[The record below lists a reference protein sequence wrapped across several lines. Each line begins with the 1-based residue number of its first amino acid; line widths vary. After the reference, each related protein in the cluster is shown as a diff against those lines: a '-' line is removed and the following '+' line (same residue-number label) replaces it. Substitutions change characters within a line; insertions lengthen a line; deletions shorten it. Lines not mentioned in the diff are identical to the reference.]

1 MSVRR
6 LEAGSKI
13 AVFSGLKEKADRS
26 LWHPASSSNHPC
38 SLSEEKNRK
47 IPMLILCVQS
57 KIKISSLGMTAA
69 PRHQKKITSH
79 EKLSEDSCIMYKE
92 TPKKKIPRGKKYA
105 RLMEQREKN
114 S

>member
-1 MSVRR
+1 
-6 LEAGSKI
+6 
-13 AVFSGLKEKADRS
+13 
-26 LWHPASSSNHPC
+26 
-38 SLSEEKNRK
+38 
-47 IPMLILCVQS
+47 
-57 KIKISSLGMTAA
+57 MTAA